1 MKGKLF
7 ILSICILLMVGC
19 QPKNSTKNR
28 LRQRVN
34 KYYEYLLKKEFGLS
48 WDLLW
53 NDAKRIRNRDEWIA
67 FAQEFDKE
75 RKLEKIQIKSIS
87 IKNIK
92 NRKVGIVVGIGIY
105 SDLKQKINVQY
116 EDEEMWL
123 FENGDWFR
131 MVE

>member
-1 MKGKLF
+1 
-7 ILSICILLMVGC
+7 MVGC
-19 QPKNSTKNR
+19 QPKNSTKNH

-48 WDLLW
+48 WELLW
-53 NDAKRIRNRDEWIA
+53 HDAKRIRNRDEWIA

-105 SDLKQKINVQY
+105 TDLKLKINIQY
-116 EDEEMWL
+116 EDEEMWI